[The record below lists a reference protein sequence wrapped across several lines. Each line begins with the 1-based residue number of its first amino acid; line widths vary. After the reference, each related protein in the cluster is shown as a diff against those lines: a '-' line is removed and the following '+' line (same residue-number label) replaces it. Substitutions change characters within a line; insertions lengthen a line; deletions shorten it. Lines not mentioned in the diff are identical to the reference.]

1 MGHKRISQL
10 NRIIEGANNACNND
24 VISRSR
30 RNSIRDYANDIIEE
44 YEDVAYGEKK
54 LSKVSEIKNSYTTKV
69 GDKNRTV
76 ENIQQKLY
84 DLGYTS
90 QLVTGYYGDI
100 TFNNVAYF
108 QIVNGLTVTGWVD
121 STTYN
126 KLFSSSAIELEDES
140 EGIEVKSLL
149 EVNDIDTLK
158 PDVIEQ
164 IQYFDEL
171 YLYSVVA
178 EEQQIINSFEAT
190 YMKEFCEANVL
201 QLRTQNKTMNLSG
214 SSLEDFLIEV
224 VFVEIVLGFFDLDL
238 LVSYS
243 YAATLDEV
251 IISKLTS
258 NANVK
263 IIEKYIAQNL
273 KCKYTVYELYDE
285 NDVVKYVGR
294 TRQSLDARLKQHH
307 YVDSAKMDLRIR
319 VATFED
325 VKTADLTYSQARGLE
340 QLVFQKHIDDGAELL
355 NKIKPMNVDEI
366 AKSSKLQ
373 KYLDDAL
380 EFIKKAVW

>member
-1 MGHKRISQL
+1 MS
-10 NRIIEGANNACNND
+10 C
-24 VISRSR
+24 
-30 RNSIRDYANDIIEE
+30 
-44 YEDVAYGEKK
+44 
-54 LSKVSEIKNSYTTKV
+54 VSEVKISYKAKV
-69 GDKNRTV
+69 GDKNNTV
-76 ENIQQKLY
+76 EKIQQKLY

-121 STTYN
+121 STTCN

-149 EVNDIDTLK
+149 EVSDIDTLK
-158 PDVIEQ
+158 PEVIEQ

-201 QLRTQNKTMNLSG
+201 QLRKENKTIKTQG
-214 SSLEDFLIEV
+214 TSLEDFLVEV
-224 VFVEIVLGFFDLDL
+224 LFVEVVLGFFDLDL
-238 LVSYS
+238 LISYS
-243 YAATLDEV
+243 YAATLDEA
-251 IISKLTS
+251 IIPKLTS

-285 NDVVKYVGR
+285 TTNTVKYVGR
-294 TRQSLDARLKQHH
+294 TRQTLDARLRQHH
-307 YVDSAKMDLRIR
+307 YADSAKRNLNIR
-319 VATFED
+319 SAMYEGIETV
-325 VKTADLTYSQARGLE
+325 DLTYSQARGLE
-340 QLVFQKHIDDGAELL
+340 QLVFQKHIDEGAELL
-355 NKIKPMNVDEI
+355 NKIKPMNVNKI
-366 AKSSKLQ
+366 VKSSKLQ
-373 KYLDDAL
+373 KYLNDAM